1 MAGPK
6 AQPACAAAKRP
17 KGFALRSMSDS
28 HRRKI
33 RQKLMFWGFLAE
45 PWGSA
50 KPIDFGAT
58 VL

>member
-1 MAGPK
+1 
-6 AQPACAAAKRP
+6 
-17 KGFALRSMSDS
+17 MSDS